1 MTTIF
6 LLFLFILQ
14 IITFY
19 FLALLYTKSS
29 KYDDLEKKQQT
40 LMREMDDSIG
50 LYLSELKDEND
61 RLIEKL
67 SKRVDK
73 EEIPVTIKP
82 IVESSPTVK
91 VPVNL
96 ALKSYQATKKYKN
109 EPELVEETDER
120 TRIIRLYEAGQSIE
134 EIAKT
139 LGKGRTEVELILKF
153 R

>member
-6 LLFLFILQ
+6 LLCLFILQ

-40 LMREMDDSIG
+40 MMREMDDSIG

-73 EEIPVTIKP
+73 EENTVSPKP
-82 IVESSPTVK
+82 IVEKSPEVK
-91 VPVNL
+91 IPVNL
-96 ALKSYQATKKYKN
+96 ALKSYQATNNYRNKP
-109 EPELVEETDER
+109 EPVEEPDER
-120 TRIIRLYEAGQSIE
+120 TKIIRLHEAGQSIE

>member
-6 LLFLFILQ
+6 LLCLFVLQ

-50 LYLSELKDEND
+50 MYLAELKDEND
-61 RLIEKL
+61 RLIERL
-67 SKRVDK
+67 SKRA
-73 EEIPVTIKP
+73 EEKQTPTEPVIETIPTINA
-82 IVESSPTVK
+82 
-91 VPVNL
+91 PVNL
-96 ALKSYQATKKYKN
+96 ALKSYQSTKTELYK
-109 EPELVEETDER
+109 PTVPDSIDDR
-120 TRIIRLYEAGQSIE
+120 TRIIQLHEAGQSIE
-134 EIAKT
+134 NIAKK

-153 R
+153 S